1 MKVKS
6 EEKKV
11 FRGYSD
17 FFLAKELLTEE
28 DARKELLETLRSF
41 RGIDGRFLSSAS
53 EESFFT
59 FEKSY
64 IPVYRLS
71 GDAEYLWGGKGAVEH
86 RERRPLE
93 CVRFRAPKEIEAGEW
108 NKEAVS
114 PVKEA
119 EIPEAIFSDGT
130 IPFKENERELR
141 RTAADYSPDSAARI
155 ALDNRRY
162 EVFFIPVL
170 QATSHYEGKSYV
182 SLINLN
188 NGACVAAYPVSEKVT
203 AGIGRA
209 KAALKTSELCI
220 AFAALFILTFG
231 IFSLSEALKT
241 GSSVPWAAVAA
252 IFALEL
258 LPAFCFFRCSARKKA
273 DLERRA
279 GENGKSPGIFFCGGF
294 RCVVL
299 DRSSVCRRRVRTCRS
314 LSL

>member
-1 MKVKS
+1 M
-6 EEKKV
+6 
-11 FRGYSD
+11 
-17 FFLAKELLTEE
+17 
-28 DARKELLETLRSF
+28 
-41 RGIDGRFLSSAS
+41 
-53 EESFFT
+53 
-59 FEKSY
+59 
-64 IPVYRLS
+64 
-71 GDAEYLWGGKGAVEH
+71 
-86 RERRPLE
+86 
-93 CVRFRAPKEIEAGEW
+93 
-108 NKEAVS
+108 
-114 PVKEA
+114 
-119 EIPEAIFSDGT
+119 
-130 IPFKENERELR
+130 
-141 RTAADYSPDSAARI
+141 
-155 ALDNRRY
+155 DNRRY

-203 AGIGRA
+203 AGIDRA

-279 GENGKSPGIFFCGGF
+279 GENGKSPGIFFAVAFGVLSWIGALF
-294 RCVVL
+294 AAVVFGL
-299 DRSSVCRRRVRTCRS
+299 AV
-314 LSL
+314 L

>member
-17 FFLAKELLTEE
+17 FFLAEELLTEE

-53 EESFFT
+53 EEAFFT

-93 CVRFRAPKEIEAGEW
+93 CVRFRAPKEIKAGEW

-119 EIPEAIFSDGT
+119 EIPSPIFSDGM

-203 AGIGRA
+203 AGIDRA

-279 GENGKSPGIFFCGGF
+279 GENGKSPGIFFAVAFGVLSWIGALF
-294 RCVVL
+294 AAVVFGL
-299 DRSSVCRRRVRTCRS
+299 AV
-314 LSL
+314 L